1 MIHPVFIIANNTNY
15 NNKVI
20 LSIYN
25 IFKEVNKI

>member
-1 MIHPVFIIANNTNY
+1 MIHPDFILANNTNY
-15 NNKVI
+15 NKVI